1 LRRSL
6 NDLEGCDTVSALTS
20 WLKLK
25 LVREDVD
32 LLEGEPEER
41 WLIMLGN
48 EVSLLND
55 QTRFDGIVVGEGK
68 TKLLAKHDAAHR
80 LRDFAHKIDWG
91 TL

>member
-1 LRRSL
+1 M
-6 NDLEGCDTVSALTS
+6 SALTS

-32 LLEGEPEER
+32 SFGGASEER

-48 EVSLLND
+48 EVSLLDD
-55 QTRFDGIVVGEGK
+55 QNRFDGIVVGEGK

-80 LRDFAHKIDWG
+80 LREFARKIDWG